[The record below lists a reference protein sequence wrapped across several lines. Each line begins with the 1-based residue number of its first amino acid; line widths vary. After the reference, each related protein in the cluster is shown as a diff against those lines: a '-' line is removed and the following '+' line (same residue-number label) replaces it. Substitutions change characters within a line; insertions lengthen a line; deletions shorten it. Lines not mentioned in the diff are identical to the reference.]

1 MIVQSAWILEEKR
14 LEGDPI
20 QVNLNWTDLELIVG
34 EDTAI
39 QMASGLVVQ
48 DFKNFIEPW
57 EYKAIVTNG
66 FANERKLT
74 NKYKGIC
81 LYDAD
86 ENNYYGRV
94 VAVEWKPRELTIMD
108 FPVF

>member
-1 MIVQSAWILEEKR
+1 M
-14 LEGDPI
+14 
-20 QVNLNWTDLELIVG
+20 ELIVG
-34 EDTAI
+34 EDIAI
-39 QMASGLVVQ
+39 QMASELVVQ

-57 EYKAIVTNG
+57 EYEDIATNG
-66 FANERKLT
+66 FGKLT
-74 NKYKGIC
+74 YKYKGIC

-86 ENNYYGRV
+86 ENNYYSRV